1 MTNFQREPSANARQ
15 GAIALHEW
23 LIAMLQAGFTEDQA
37 VRIIGATL
45 GFTNFD
51 QGEE

>member
-1 MTNFQREPSANARQ
+1 MNYPREPSANARQ
-15 GAIALHEW
+15 GALALHEW

-45 GFTNFD
+45 GYTSFD
-51 QGEE
+51 QEEE